1 MRGID
6 LIRCVDNNND
16 DDDTADNVQV
26 ILRKTK
32 VVIVAVDLTM
42 CRNFIRSL
50 AFSIHTHH
58 RRNPQNKTKQNKS
71 EINSRELRS
80 RKIIPR
86 PFVFQTDGKRVWH
99 MYFLLNEIAQH
110 VSCELNFVCA

>member
-1 MRGID
+1 MNKSHTICRRRAFFVVRGID

-50 AFSIHTHH
+50 AFSIH

-86 PFVFQTDGKRVWH
+86 PFVFQTDGKKS
-99 MYFLLNEIAQH
+99 MAH
-110 VSCELNFVCA
+110 VFFIE